1 MLELKNISK
10 SYKTKELLLNNISVC
25 FRKTEFVSILG
36 PGGSGKT
43 TFLNIIGGIEK
54 CNEGEVILNGI
65 STKNFSDKKWDSYRN
80 KNIGFIFQD
89 NVFISHLSI
98 LDNVEIGMSL
108 TKTRKKERR
117 EKAINALMKVGLKE
131 IIDKKPDQL
140 SKEQLQRVA
149 IARALA
155 NDPKII
161 LADEPTE
168 NLDAKSS
175 FQIMNLLSEIADDKL
190 VIMATHNDMLAQEYS
205 DRIIEI
211 EDGEIINDS
220 HPLKNNCVE
229 NNINSLKQTKIT
241 LQTAFKLSLN
251 NIYNNKILFILS
263 SFISSIAVSI
273 VGLNLLHG
281 YITYMRQNNIKLLKE
296 LLIIVS
302 FLLLLLSMLIIGMR
316 THISAIK
323 KTKEINM
330 LRILGARKKDIAR
343 LFYVETLIEGIVIGI
358 FSIITTLLILCQ
370 LNNIAGLEN
379 IACFSIVHI
388 TILMLVSVLLTYIAN
403 VIPTIIA
410 SNKKMS

>member
-175 FQIMNLLSEIADDKL
+175 FRIMDLLSEIADDKL